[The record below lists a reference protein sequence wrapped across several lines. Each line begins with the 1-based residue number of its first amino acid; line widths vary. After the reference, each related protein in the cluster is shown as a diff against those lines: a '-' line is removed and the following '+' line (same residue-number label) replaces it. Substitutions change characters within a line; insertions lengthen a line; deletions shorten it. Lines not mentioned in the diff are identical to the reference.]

1 VGLTAQEAGMSEQKL
16 CGKCC
21 TGSAV
26 IVDLDVEPGEPWC
39 LDCALVLVKVGDPI
53 VNYREL
59 DGGAM
64 YTTTLVDR
72 GTTQTLRFR

>member
-1 VGLTAQEAGMSEQKL
+1 MTDQQICDECRVRA
-16 CGKCC
+16 
-21 TGSAV
+21 AV
-26 IVDLDVEPGEPWC
+26 IEDLDVSPTLLWC
-39 LDCALVLVKVGDPI
+39 LDCALVLVKVGDPV

-64 YTTTLVDR
+64 YTMALTDR